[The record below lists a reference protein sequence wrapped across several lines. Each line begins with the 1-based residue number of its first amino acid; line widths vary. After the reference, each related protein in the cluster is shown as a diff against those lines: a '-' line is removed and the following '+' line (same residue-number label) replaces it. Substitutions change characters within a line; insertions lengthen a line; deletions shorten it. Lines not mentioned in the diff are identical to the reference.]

1 MEALHLSTGL
11 AVDVPSLL
19 LDVHRGDVRSP
30 ERGQV
35 QDRHQVL
42 SLWAANVRRCP
53 IKSLSVLQLMEGI
66 LAKRSE
72 YLANLSSSTSMAAVS
87 RNCDLNKSR

>member
-42 SLWAANVRRCP
+42 VTVGCHRVEVSHQTSERV
-53 IKSLSVLQLMEGI
+53 VMEGI

>member
-53 IKSLSVLQLMEGI
+53 IKRLSVL
-66 LAKRSE
+66 
-72 YLANLSSSTSMAAVS
+72 
-87 RNCDLNKSR
+87 